1 MMRPVLRKQGWR
13 EVEDGG
19 DAYWSFRRYEKIM
32 R

>member
-1 MMRPVLRKQGWR
+1 MMRPILKRQGWR

-19 DAYWSFRRYEKIM
+19 DRYWSYRRYEKM